1 MQEWELFE
9 ENKSSQITSDV
20 IIEKFIPIIGAILLV
35 SWLWYLL
42 YTSVWVILPEII
54 RIIIWFITSIGIIV
68 WWVKLWE
75 KLRYFWDVIIGIWV
89 LLLYGTL
96 IYWSRTNGMENA
108 TIPEI
113 ASLSVSFIFTF
124 VISYFAQKRNS
135 KVILIL
141 GLIWAYLTPFVI
153 WWIDSWKQS
162 ISFNSYLIYFTTV
175 NVVLFQ
181 MSKDFAL
188 KNIAP
193 LNILWLFF
201 WTSTLYKLSYAEWI
215 SNVNSSFFS
224 SDLFS
229 WILFLILAIFSIWS
243 LLITHKN
250 EENKAEWYLAIWYM
264 WTVLWFILNMSMLS
278 IPEISKWIFYILL
291 SVSCFIWWHTLEE
304 WKTRFEHIA
313 LYASGILNWVLAFS
327 IFIPEL
333 NSYTSIL
340 IWYIGLIFWG
350 LYSKD
355 PSKKERLLSYYLFT
369 LVGALYSVTPMIW
382 NDVDFKT
389 FYIILSL
396 IPMLFAYFITKNNNH
411 EGTEIAKIYS
421 LFWLLIIWI
430 TLLVEVIN
438 FINFWFFIFYIIPLL
453 WVLYIYFN
461 KNLDIISK
469 TNTLRV
475 LLIWFVVWY
484 ISTFFQMLWQL
495 SPAPINTHI
504 FSWNGFLSHWMFINW
519 LFGSII
525 LFISLKLSHY
535 LDENDTEYHPV
546 YLISILYYASIF
558 VFWSQLIFAFIND
571 LWVSSETG
579 WIRAVCATLY
589 WILLAIWLIFT
600 GIKNGIEYRSEKIL
614 WIILIFITI
623 IKIIFY
629 DMAEME
635 TNNKVIVLMIVW
647 WLLLLFSYFIHK
659 NWWLKSQ
666 PIESKKPKKN
676 IEIITQV
683 VEEKKYNINESIKNI
698 DISNIESIKFDLNN
712 KKSFNIKS
720 KNLFKIVISITN
732 NLWKT
737 SFKAHELEYIY
748 ANVINNYKSELN
760 QNDYNK
766 LIWII
771 KEFIDVWGSVYINK
785 KENNSLT

>member
-54 RIIIWFITSIGIIV
+54 RIIIWFIISIGIIV

-162 ISFNSYLIYFTTV
+162 ISFNSYLIYFTAI

-264 WTVLWFILNMSMLS
+264 WTILWFILNMSMLS

-291 SVSCFIWWHTLEE
+291 SVSCFIWWHTLEK

-313 LYASGILNWVLAFS
+313 LYAAGILNWVLAFS

-333 NSYTSIL
+333 NSYTSIV

-350 LYSKD
+350 LYFKD

-504 FSWNGFLSHWMFINW
+504 FSWNGFLSHWMLINW

-666 PIESKKPKKN
+666 PIQSKKPKKN
-676 IEIITQV
+676 IEVPPQI
-683 VEEKKYNINESIKNI
+683 VEEMKYNVNESIKNI
-698 DISNIESIKFDLNN
+698 DVSNIESIKFDLNN

-737 SFKAHELEYIY
+737 TFEAHELEYIY

-771 KEFIDVWGSVYINK
+771 KEFIDVWGSVHINK
-785 KENNSLT
+785 K